1 MTDHYTFTN
10 KRESEDGQGDAEVDD
25 EVTRVNF
32 QTLIT
37 PGSQSLDKLGH
48 LFIPASNASE
58 EESKVQK
65 ESDVFVECEP
75 TNEDLQ
81 GLDNLEDGSE
91 EGGID
96 KVEYKEQA
104 LYKLSTLKPEH
115 TGHQSCHSCKATP
128 SRNTS
133 HNPEEKEIQKLL
145 KLLEWPEPPISI
157 GFMSSTSPKTTEYSL
172 LDPRTTYQVGEHV
185 KVFIRARDHY
195 GQPKTY
201 GGDYFQGKLH
211 SPHLKAGVTGSITDH
226 RNGSYTATF
235 LFPWPGVCQIF
246 ISLIHSS
253 EAVAIL
259 RKKRDTRPDKVFYY
273 GYFYHNG
280 RWATVECNFQPPGR
294 DVCTYRDSHSGEEW
308 FCVRPE
314 GFPCSAYL
322 EHSNGGHREILTSA
336 EGKFLPR
343 NITNQVV
350 STLSDLIVQPQKDT
364 TDDRDICR
372 PGLSNPDPSGFYLQH
387 KWHSRVCRNQNF
399 PTPDNVTSCLKGK
412 VVYMFGDSTLRQ
424 WWEYLVD
431 FVPSL
436 QRVDLHVSYAPG
448 PLLATDAEHGYLVQW
463 RAHQRPLSMKRT
475 RVQELKYI
483 ANELDNMGGGDDGLV
498 IVINCLA
505 HFIFFPVN
513 VYLKRMRFIRDA
525 VARLLERSPQTLVII
540 KSGNTGFL
548 STHGS
553 DWLSWQL
560 DTLMREVFSGL
571 PVTILDAWQMTSCH
585 YMTKSIHPGKIIVQN
600 MVDLMLS
607 FICPT

>member
-1 MTDHYTFTN
+1 MT
-10 KRESEDGQGDAEVDD
+10 
-25 EVTRVNF
+25 
-32 QTLIT
+32 
-37 PGSQSLDKLGH
+37 SQD
-48 LFIPASNASE
+48 
-58 EESKVQK
+58 SKT
-65 ESDVFVECEP
+65 E
-75 TNEDLQ
+75 
-81 GLDNLEDGSE
+81 
-91 EGGID
+91 
-96 KVEYKEQA
+96 
-104 LYKLSTLKPEH
+104 
-115 TGHQSCHSCKATP
+115 
-128 SRNTS
+128 
-133 HNPEEKEIQKLL
+133 EIQKFL
-145 KLLEWPEPPISI
+145 KPLAWPEPPNATS
-157 GFMSSTSPKTTEYSL
+157 FMSSTSPKTTVCSL
-172 LDPRTTYQVGEHV
+172 LDPGITYHVGEYV

-201 GGDYFQGKLH
+201 GGDFFQAKLH
-211 SPHLKAGVTGSITDH
+211 ALNLKAGVTGSITDH
-226 RNGSYTATF
+226 RNGTYTATF
-235 LFPWPGVCQIF
+235 LLPWAGVSEIY
-246 ISLIHSS
+246 ILLVHSS
-253 EAVAIL
+253 EAIAIL
-259 RKKRDTRPDKVFYY
+259 KRKRETRPDKVFYY

-280 RWATVECNFQPPGR
+280 RWATVECNFHPPGR
-294 DVCTYRDSHSGEEW
+294 DVCTYRDSQTGEEW

-314 GFPCSAYL
+314 GFPCSTYL

-336 EGKFLPR
+336 EGKFLESSV
-343 NITNQVV
+343 TNQVISSALPDFTV
-350 STLSDLIVQPQKDT
+350 LPQKNG

-372 PGLSNPDPSGFYLQH
+372 RSIPNPDPSGYYYQD

-399 PTPDNVTSCLKGK
+399 PTPANVTSCLKGK

-424 WWEYLVD
+424 LWEYLVE

-436 QRVDLHVSYAPG
+436 QRVNLHVSYAPG
-448 PLLATDAEHGYLVQW
+448 PLLATDAEHSYLVEW

-513 VYLKRMRFIRDA
+513 VYLRRMITIRDA